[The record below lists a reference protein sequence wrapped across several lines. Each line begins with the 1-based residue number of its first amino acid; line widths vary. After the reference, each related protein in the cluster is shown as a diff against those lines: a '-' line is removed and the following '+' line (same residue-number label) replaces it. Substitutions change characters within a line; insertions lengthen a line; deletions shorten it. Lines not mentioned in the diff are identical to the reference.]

1 MFEIVLKDGK
11 VRKETLLSLGKLEDW
26 LVEKIGKGRIQNI
39 LLAMVNGEGDLRL
52 IFKK

>member
-1 MFEIVLKDGK
+1 MFEIVLKEEI
-11 VRKETLLSLGKLEDW
+11 RKETLLSLEKSKDW
-26 LVEKIGKGRIQNI
+26 LVEKIGKEKIQNI